1 MIAEKNNKFE
11 KLLVLLL
18 VLLSL
23 FIVTLAA
30 YGAIAKYTTVPIWD
44 MWNGYLEFYTKVES
58 GQWGAFWAQ
67 HNEHRVF
74 WSHLLFW
81 LDLKVF
87 NGVGGFLI
95 YVNFLLITFAT
106 YIFSNWAYKRIG
118 CESSKTFRISVLAM
132 LTGWLFFWSQENNIT
147 WGFQSQFFLAQLI
160 PLVSMYA
167 CYLASEKRSEKKP
180 FAIACFLGVAS
191 AGTMANGVAILPI
204 MVVYGIMNN
213 FGFRR
218 NIVLVA
224 LTFITLTTYFT
235 NYHSVVGHG
244 SIAESLKNNPSGLLY
259 YVLIYIG
266 SPFHYIAEGQSL
278 LFSAL
283 MGAVLILCSTL
294 FLYTGIT
301 GKNDRAS
308 TLALVGFILYVGA
321 SAFGTAGGRLIFG
334 LDSAYASRYTTPA
347 IMAWAALFVL
357 SIPMLSRLTITFRAG
372 FYTAGIAFLLML
384 LPGQL
389 KSLNPVYDQV
399 YNQEV
404 AALALELRVEDQLQI
419 GVIFPSAAWALDI
432 AKVPSEQNLSVFSV
446 PFIKNMHKSI
456 GKQVEFPQ
464 ASTCLGHIDQS
475 SSVDSMGF
483 SRITGWLYDTTG
495 QWFNRKITLLDQQN
509 VIIGYAISGA
519 SRPDVAAAVTTDA
532 IHSGFKGYIKTEK
545 LGGVVK
551 IVAGNNICSLF
562 AIAPHEPFSIH
573 KEIDDDTEHLVNAS
587 QVATRIAGTDA
598 SLGRNLKHKRLE
610 NGEQLIANLKRGQF
624 ILYRSSAMTSNLSMN
639 IPVTGGESLP
649 LPLAQ
654 SWVKLKFDN
663 PDLPSTF
670 DLKLNNNSDNPDYW
684 IEILVGDK

>member
-1 MIAEKNNKFE
+1 MIAEKNKKIE

-18 VLLSL
+18 ALLSL
-23 FIVTLAA
+23 YIVTLAA
-30 YGAIAKYTTVPIWD
+30 YGAIAKYTPVPIWD
-44 MWNGYLEFYTKVES
+44 MWNGYLEFYTNVEE
-58 GQWGAFWAQ
+58 GRWGAFWAQ

-81 LDLKVF
+81 LDLKLF

-95 YVNFLLITFAT
+95 YVNFILIALAV
-106 YIFSNWAYKRIG
+106 YIFSTWAYKRINN
-118 CESSKTFRISVLAM
+118 EASRTFRLSILAI

-160 PLVSMYA
+160 PLASMYA
-167 CYLASEKRSEKKP
+167 CYLANEKRSENTS
-180 FAIACFLGVAS
+180 FVVACFLGVAS

-213 FGFRR
+213 FGFRK

-224 LTFITLTTYFT
+224 LTVITLTTYFT

-244 SIAESLKNNPSGLLY
+244 SIAESLKNNPLGLLY

-266 SPFHYIAEGQSL
+266 SPFHYIADGQSL
-278 LFSAL
+278 LFPAL

-294 FLYTGIT
+294 YLYTGIT

-334 LDSAYASRYTTPA
+334 LDSAYSSRYTTPA

-357 SIPMLSRLTITFRAG
+357 SIPLLSKLTVMFRAG
-372 FYTAGIAFLLML
+372 FYTAGLAFLLML

-419 GVIFPSAAWALDI
+419 GVVFPSAAWALAI

-446 PFIKNMHKSI
+446 PFIKDMHKSI
-456 GKQVEFPQ
+456 GKQVELPQ
-464 ASTCLGHIDQS
+464 TSACLGHIDQS
-475 SSVDSMGF
+475 SSIDSKGF
-483 SRITGWLYDTTG
+483 SRITGWLYDTSG
-495 QWFNRKITLLDQQN
+495 KWVNRKITLLDEQN
-509 VIIGYAISGA
+509 LIIGYALNGA
-519 SRPDVAAAVTTDA
+519 SRPDVAKAVTADA
-532 IHSGFKGYIKTEK
+532 IRAGFKGYIKSEK

-551 IVAGNNICSLF
+551 VVAGDNICSLF
-562 AIAPHEPFSIH
+562 SIAPHEPYSIY
-573 KEIDDDTEHLVNAS
+573 KDVADDIEHLVNAS
-587 QVATRIAGTDA
+587 QVSTGTAGTDA
-598 SLGRNLKHKRLE
+598 SLGRSLKHKRLE
-610 NGEQLIANLKRGQF
+610 HGEQFIANVKRGQF
-624 ILYRSSAMTSNLSMN
+624 IIYRSSAMTSNLSMN
-639 IPVTGGESLP
+639 VPVAGSESVP

-654 SWVKLKFDN
+654 SWVQLKFDN

-670 DLKLNNNSDNPDYW
+670 DLKLINNSDSPDHW
-684 IEILVGDK
+684 VEILVGVQ